1 MSSTT
6 TKPTDQ
12 ELAQL
17 KADMDNANTKLQ
29 KAVRK
34 ALRNGQTP
42 EAFKAEKSEANRA
55 YRAYWDA
62 VDAK

>member
-17 KADMDNANTKLQ
+17 KANMDNANARLQ

-42 EAFKAEKSEANRA
+42 EVFKSEKLEASKA

-62 VDAK
+62 ADRQ